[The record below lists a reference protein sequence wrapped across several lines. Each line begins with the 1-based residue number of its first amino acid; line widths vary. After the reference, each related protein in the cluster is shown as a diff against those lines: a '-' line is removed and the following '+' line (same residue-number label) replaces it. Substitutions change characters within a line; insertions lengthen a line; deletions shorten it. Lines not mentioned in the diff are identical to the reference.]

1 MTLIRLGKKV
11 GSSHSGQAAARARA
25 YATRATT
32 TCFAGSDPYK
42 SLYCQCLS
50 GWSGGGPV
58 LQQFKPYTYN
68 LYTDS
73 CPRANMGD
81 EADRAAQR
89 AAARKAHETN
99 AENQYPKW
107 NEHTDQQF
115 KQLKKQHDKKAYK
128 SDTLEHYLIFTFFPE
143 LKKHQSVE
151 EIRRTRTKAP
161 PSAAQ
166 AGTATPAREA
176 APRAAAPPAAAA
188 AQPARPAA
196 AAPPQSAPPQHA
208 AALPAGEGG
217 GADSDGI
224 GDGNSIRLVEA
235 PAARSLAQ
243 RAAADDAEE
252 RSGAD
257 DDAGA
262 KSSDQSSSETGAD
275 SQKSQKSKVS
285 QKKKD
290 QVDPL
295 SGGASQ
301 GRKKRKATIVKDA
314 SHATATDSDENA
326 QPKQKPRRKSSKADA
341 GDDGHLEQPPKKRT
355 SRHFSKSDSPIL
367 LEFKSFDDIRSKFQ
381 QRIWARD
388 GYYRKDGAIDRKLN
402 LENLLLTA
410 KENYSKK
417 TFTKLKAAFER
428 SMDDPAEQ

>member
-1 MTLIRLGKKV
+1 
-11 GSSHSGQAAARARA
+11 
-25 YATRATT
+25 
-32 TCFAGSDPYK
+32 
-42 SLYCQCLS
+42 
-50 GWSGGGPV
+50 
-58 LQQFKPYTYN
+58 
-68 LYTDS
+68 
-73 CPRANMGD
+73 MGD
-81 EADRAAQR
+81 EADRAALR

-107 NEHTDQQF
+107 SDNTDQQF
-115 KQLKKQHDKKAYK
+115 KQLKQQHAKKAYK

-143 LKKHQSVE
+143 LKNNQSVE
-151 EIRRTRTKAP
+151 KIRRIRTKAP

-196 AAPPQSAPPQHA
+196 AAPPQSAPPEDA
-208 AALPAGEGG
+208 AARPAGEGG

-235 PAARSLAQ
+235 PAARSLSQ
-243 RAAADDAEE
+243 RAAKDDAEE

-275 SQKSQKSKVS
+275 SQKSRKSKKN
-285 QKKKD
+285 QL
-290 QVDPL
+290 DPR

-301 GRKKRKATIVKDA
+301 GRRKRKATIVKD
-314 SHATATDSDENA
+314 ATATDSDENA

-341 GDDGHLEQPPKKRT
+341 GDDGHLEQPTKKRT

-417 TFTKLKAAFER
+417 TFTKLKAAFEL

>member
-1 MTLIRLGKKV
+1 
-11 GSSHSGQAAARARA
+11 
-25 YATRATT
+25 
-32 TCFAGSDPYK
+32 
-42 SLYCQCLS
+42 
-50 GWSGGGPV
+50 
-58 LQQFKPYTYN
+58 
-68 LYTDS
+68 
-73 CPRANMGD
+73 MGD

-128 SDTLEHYLIFTFFPE
+128 SDTLEHYLMFTFFPE

-196 AAPPQSAPPQHA
+196 AAPPQSAPPEHA

-217 GADSDGI
+217 GADSDCI

-243 RAAADDAEE
+243 RAAADDAGE

-262 KSSDQSSSETGAD
+262 KSSDQSSSETGAE
-275 SQKSQKSKVS
+275 SQKSKKSKVS
-285 QKKKD
+285 QKKND
-290 QVDPL
+290 QVDPR

-301 GRKKRKATIVKDA
+301 GRQKRKATIMKD
-314 SHATATDSDENA
+314 ATATDSDDNA
-326 QPKQKPRRKSSKADA
+326 QPKQKTRRKSRPTPATTAKADA
-341 GDDGHLEQPPKKRT
+341 GDDSHLEQPTKKRT
-355 SRHFSKSDSPIL
+355 SRHFSKNDSQIL

-417 TFTKLKAAFER
+417 TFTKLKAAFELA
-428 SMDDPAEQ
+428 MDDPAEQ

>member
-1 MTLIRLGKKV
+1 
-11 GSSHSGQAAARARA
+11 
-25 YATRATT
+25 
-32 TCFAGSDPYK
+32 
-42 SLYCQCLS
+42 
-50 GWSGGGPV
+50 
-58 LQQFKPYTYN
+58 
-68 LYTDS
+68 
-73 CPRANMGD
+73 MGD

-115 KQLKKQHDKKAYK
+115 KQLKTHHNTKKAYK

-151 EIRRTRTKAP
+151 EIRRTGKKAP

-188 AQPARPAA
+188 AEPARPAA
-196 AAPPQSAPPQHA
+196 AAPPQSAPPKHA

-235 PAARSLAQ
+235 PAAPSLAQ
-243 RAAADDAEE
+243 RAAADDAGE

-262 KSSDQSSSETGAD
+262 KSSDQSSSETGAE
-275 SQKSQKSKVS
+275 SQKSKKSKVS
-285 QKKKD
+285 QKKND
-290 QVDPL
+290 QVDPR

-301 GRKKRKATIVKDA
+301 GRQKRKATIMKD
-314 SHATATDSDENA
+314 ATATDSDDNA
-326 QPKQKPRRKSSKADA
+326 QPKRKTRRKSSKADA
-341 GDDGHLEQPPKKRT
+341 GDDSHLEQPTKKRT
-355 SRHFSKSDSPIL
+355 SRHFSKNDSPIL

-417 TFTKLKAAFER
+417 TFTKLKAAFELA
-428 SMDDPAEQ
+428 MDDPAEQ